1 MEKKDG
7 KNTVRNLI
15 MSGAVLSG
23 LYTIIHFMAKKRIR
37 SEEIDEGN
45 PYLASQDSLGEV
57 HRTPDCVSGFY
68 ENSVKPLL
76 DKILAFAGLAV
87 LSPVFV

>member
-45 PYLASQDSLGEV
+45 PYFASQDSLGEV
-57 HRTPDCVSGFY
+57 HRTPDCVSGF
-68 ENSVKPLL
+68 
-76 DKILAFAGLAV
+76 
-87 LSPVFV
+87 